1 MQRWPGSPS
10 DTTQPCGLTRWALLR
25 SQWGGQQTLGKWRG
39 HLIFPACGE
48 KGGEGGRLPCQAGSA
63 EQVGWAALQGTSSPF
78 PPAGSSDTW
87 TGSPRGKR
95 VMSSPSGNNRV
106 FHGRTIAIKTACQG
120 LACSSPRRGGPE
132 CGVERRAPGT
142 GCPAS
147 ITAGQGTAPG
157 EPARLQVARAL
168 TRPFSE
174 KSSMLSITSP
184 GTPHLRPWPGRNPTV
199 STKLWM
205 GFEQGCPIA
214 QLQGVPPESHN
225 AEVPELV
232 PSG

>member
-25 SQWGGQQTLGKWRG
+25 SQWGGQQTLGEWRG

-132 CGVERRAPGT
+132 CGVERRAPRRGW
-142 GCPAS
+142 G
-147 ITAGQGTAPG
+147 
-157 EPARLQVARAL
+157 RAVL
-168 TRPFSE
+168 LP
-174 KSSMLSITSP
+174 
-184 GTPHLRPWPGRNPTV
+184 
-199 STKLWM
+199 
-205 GFEQGCPIA
+205 
-214 QLQGVPPESHN
+214 
-225 AEVPELV
+225 
-232 PSG
+232 

>member
-1 MQRWPGSPS
+1 M
-10 DTTQPCGLTRWALLR
+10 R
-25 SQWGGQQTLGKWRG
+25 SG
-39 HLIFPACGE
+39 
-48 KGGEGGRLPCQAGSA
+48 
-63 EQVGWAALQGTSSPF
+63 AAR
-78 PPAGSSDTW
+78 A
-87 TGSPRGKR
+87 
-95 VMSSPSGNNRV
+95 
-106 FHGRTIAIKTACQG
+106 
-120 LACSSPRRGGPE
+120 
-132 CGVERRAPGT
+132 APGT

-147 ITAGQGTAPG
+147 ITAGQGTEPG
-157 EPARLQVARAL
+157 EPARLRVARAL